1 MDSHGENDD
10 LVNEIKKILE
20 HHFNRIDEEVLSYL
34 IGIYSKNTSDSI
46 WFDLQKYLKKKGV
59 INLNKDDFS
68 SVEDIY
74 DAVGAILDELEGKK
88 LNTDINQIC
97 EKFYNVLKW

>member
-46 WFDLQKYLKKKGV
+46 WFDLQKYKKKGV

-97 EKFYNVLKW
+97 EKCYNVLKW

>member
-1 MDSHGENDD
+1 M
-10 LVNEIKKILE
+10 
-20 HHFNRIDEEVLSYL
+20 
-34 IGIYSKNTSDSI
+34 
-46 WFDLQKYLKKKGV
+46 
-59 INLNKDDFS
+59 NKDDFS